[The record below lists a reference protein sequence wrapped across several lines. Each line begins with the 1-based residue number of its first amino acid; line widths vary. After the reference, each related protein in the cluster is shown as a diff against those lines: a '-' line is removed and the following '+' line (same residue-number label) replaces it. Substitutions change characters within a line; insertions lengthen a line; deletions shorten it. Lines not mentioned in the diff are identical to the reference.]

1 MNKPRRRSQKAGV
14 ALALIFVSLCGLLA
28 TDFYKRYETELDA
41 FNLRHQSQKQALQG
55 DVEAAID
62 VIKGLQTT
70 TRSHLEHTGAFK
82 TTYAKQLGPVAGR
95 GGYGLTGLLA
105 PADFDERL
113 NLTGLG
119 SLEAP
124 GLMQEL
130 ETVLSLEPM
139 LKWVKG
145 VYPET
150 PWVYYLSARRFM
162 AVYPY
167 IPFEDFFMDDE
178 FFGMDLYRLGTPE
191 VNAGGSQYITPVYE
205 DEAGQGLM
213 VTIGAPVYMKDEF
226 AGIVGFDLTLA
237 ALSKSIQKLHYRRDV
252 QYLLNEAGE
261 IIAQAGLV
269 NPSAENFEL
278 VQLEKVRPGVLARFQ
293 KGSPEEHSFQHDGK
307 LFHATRLSH
316 TSWALVSERSKLV
329 LIMDAALASLPLLL
343 FLFALAFGVVMF
355 VRERHYQE
363 RARTEVSLMQ
373 ERDKLQ
379 SMVEEKTRDLREAKE
394 AAEATTKAKSTFL
407 ANMSHEIRTPL
418 NAVLGFARIGQS
430 DSSDSAARTSFERIL
445 GSGELLLRVL
455 NDILDFSKIEEGKLT
470 LDDAPFM
477 LVEAIEEARD
487 MLVDQARR
495 KSLSLSLE
503 IDDKVPE
510 WVSGDRFRV
519 QQILLNLM
527 SNAIKYTE
535 HGSIA
540 VVASWQSGNAGLKV
554 ADTGIGL
561 TQEQLSRVFMSF
573 EQADSSTIR
582 EHGGAGLG
590 LAITYSLVELMG
602 GTLNATSQP
611 GRGSEFSVS
620 IPLPL
625 PLPLPLALGSVDTNL
640 QDSVCETKRLDGSR
654 ILAAEDD
661 SINRSLL
668 EHLLSR
674 EGAQVIFAENGQEAL
689 DEIREH
695 GASAFDLVLMDVQM
709 PVMDGY
715 EATRRIREI
724 ASGLPV
730 IGLTA
735 HALVQDEQKC
745 LEAGMLA
752 HITKP
757 CEPDNLVRKI
767 LEHSRKSAATR
778 AEVTRKG

>member
-1 MNKPRRRSQKAGV
+1 MNKPKRRLQKADV
-14 ALALIFVSLCGLLA
+14 ALVLIFASLIGLLV

-41 FNLRHQSQKQALQG
+41 LHLRHENQKQALQG
-55 DVEAAID
+55 DIETAID

-70 TRSHLEHTGAFK
+70 TRSHLEHASAFK
-82 TTYAKQLGPVAGR
+82 SPYGEKFGPVAGN
-95 GGYGLTGLLA
+95 GGYGLTGLPV
-105 PADFDERL
+105 PANFNERL

-124 GLMQEL
+124 ELMREL
-130 ETVLSLEPM
+130 KAALSLEPM

-178 FFGMDLYRLGTPE
+178 FYDMDLYRLGAPE

-213 VTIGAPVYMKDEF
+213 VTIGAPVYARERF
-226 AGIVGFDLTLA
+226 SGIVGFDLTLA
-237 ALSKSIQKLHYRRDV
+237 SLSESIQKLHYPRDV
-252 QYLLNEAGE
+252 QYLLNESDE
-261 IIAQAGLV
+261 IIAQAGGV
-269 NPSAENFEL
+269 NPTAKNFKPVRLDE
-278 VQLEKVRPGVLARFQ
+278 VRPGAQARLQ
-293 KGSPEEHSFQHDGK
+293 AGSREETSFQHDGK
-307 LFHATRLSH
+307 LFHATRIRH
-316 TSWALVSERSKLV
+316 TPWTLVSERSQSV
-329 LIMDAALASLPLLL
+329 LITDAALASGPLLL
-343 FLFALAFGVVMF
+343 FLFALAAGMVMF
-355 VRERHYQE
+355 IRERHYQE
-363 RARTEVSLMQ
+363 RARAEVSLLR

-379 SMVEEKTRDLREAKE
+379 DMVEEKTRDLTEAKE
-394 AAEATTKAKSTFL
+394 AAEAATKAKSTFL

-430 DSSDSAARTSFERIL
+430 DSSDSAARISFERIL
-445 GSGELLLRVL
+445 SSGELLLRVL
-455 NDILDFSKIEEGKLT
+455 NDILDFSKIEEGRLT
-470 LDDAPFM
+470 LEDAPFQ
-477 LVEAIEEARD
+477 LVEAIEEARE
-487 MLVDQARR
+487 MLLDQARR

-503 IDDKVPE
+503 IDGKVPE

-519 QQILLNLM
+519 QQVLLNLM

-535 HGSIA
+535 QGAIT
-540 VVASWQSGNAGLKV
+540 VVASWQSGNAELKV
-554 ADTGIGL
+554 TDTGIGL
-561 TQEQLSRVFMSF
+561 TQEQLSRVFMAF

-582 EHGGAGLG
+582 EYGGVGLG

-620 IPLPL
+620 IPLPK
-625 PLPLPLALGSVDTNL
+625 ASGFAGTDL
-640 QDSVCETKRLDGSR
+640 QDSACETNRLDGSR
-654 ILAAEDD
+654 ILVAEDD

-668 EHLLSR
+668 EHLLTR
-674 EGAQVIFAENGQEAL
+674 EGAQVIFAENGREAL
-689 DEIREH
+689 DKIREH
-695 GASAFDLVLMDVQM
+695 GASAFDLILMDVQM
-709 PVMDGY
+709 PLMDGY
-715 EATRRIREI
+715 EATRQILEI
-724 ASGLPV
+724 DPRLPV

-735 HALVQDEQKC
+735 HALAQDEQKC

-752 HITKP
+752 HMTKP
-757 CEPDNLVRKI
+757 CEPDDMVRRI
-767 LEHSRKSAATR
+767 LEHARKSPRMPGAP
-778 AEVTRKG
+778 VTPG